1 MKWLAC
7 IFLAALAFGI
17 GWFTKPSHTE
27 TVTEEKVDTVTNIIT
42 KVRVDTFLRYLPIP
56 YITEFTGDSVEVNGQ
71 QVARERKVYQDS
83 TYTAVVSGI
92 DPGLDMIAVYPRT
105 VTKTVTNDIFHT
117 TTQYIRQ
124 KRRWSLGITAGYG
137 FSKDGLSPA
146 VVVGVSYRIW

>member
-42 KVRVDTFLRYLPIP
+42 KVRVDTFLQYLPIP

>member
-1 MKWLAC
+1 MKWLAY
-7 IFLAALAFGI
+7 IFVAALAFGI
-17 GWFTKPSHTE
+17 GWFAKPSHIE
-27 TVTEEKVDTVTNIIT
+27 TVTEEKVDTVTNTVT
-42 KVRVDTFLRYLPIP
+42 KVRVDTFLRYLPVP
-56 YITEFTGDSVEVNGQ
+56 YLTEFTGDSVQVNGH

-105 VTKTVTNDIFHT
+105 VTKTVTNDVFHT
-117 TTQYIRQ
+117 RTQYIRQ